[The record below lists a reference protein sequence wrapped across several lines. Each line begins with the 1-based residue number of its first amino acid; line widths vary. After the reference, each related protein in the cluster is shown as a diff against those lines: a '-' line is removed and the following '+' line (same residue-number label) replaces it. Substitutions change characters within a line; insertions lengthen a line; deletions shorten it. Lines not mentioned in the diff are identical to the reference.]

1 MVWRPEDPLMNRTC
15 TGAGASPVPVAYLT
29 NQERGAR
36 EAGGAALGSG
46 GELTL
51 PRLRREFPP

>member
-15 TGAGASPVPVAYLT
+15 TGPGASPVPVAYLT

-36 EAGGAALGSG
+36 EAGGAARGD
-46 GELTL
+46 
-51 PRLRREFPP
+51 